1 VEDYFNPVVVAIT
14 LRVMVLP
21 HAERADYFKVA
32 ITLRVM
38 VLPHAERADYF
49 KGGEDGALAEGA
61 N

>member
-1 VEDYFNPVVVAIT
+1 
-14 LRVMVLP
+14 
-21 HAERADYFKVA
+21 
-32 ITLRVM
+32 M